1 MSERLPL
8 AKRIIGYCD
17 PLSAAPGEEVRFFVS
32 CEPDLTEFAADL
44 VRLRAG
50 SPGWEDTGPDC
61 TLVPCSFEGRY
72 QARHQQVHPGSYA
85 LIPGAAQACG
95 SGLVTMLILVQPTY
109 ASGGSQALVSCAD
122 PWAGSGFALI
132 LDHQLRPALV
142 SATNPDQPV
151 TSPAPFQIG
160 VWGAIVV
167 TLGGTSAPVLA
178 AGPLDSDSASW
189 PRVTGKSPQGGML
202 ANADDGGL
210 DQDRDGSIV
219 LGAIR
224 SARTGISRMHFTGR
238 MESPTVLPGAA
249 DPAVALRLTTAD
261 PPSLQAADVIAAW
274 DFSIGI
280 GTWTVTDRGPRAL
293 HGTLHNLPMR
303 AVRGARWS
311 SAANDW
317 RDAPGDYAALHFLAD
332 ALEDCD
338 WISDFTLR
346 VPDDARSGFYA
357 ARVTSGEH
365 QDFIPFFIR
374 PKPATTA
381 KMLLVA
387 PTATYAAYGNSRFW
401 WENTLQEM
409 VQDRLI
415 EIGPEEQ
422 YLITHAELGSSS
434 YDCHLDGTDVCY
446 VSRRRPNLNMRPGHV
461 RREGYTCDLYLVAWL
476 DRLGHEYDVATDEDL
491 HHDGRSL
498 LDRYQVVLTGTHPEY
513 MSARMFDAF
522 ADWADAGG
530 RLMYMGGN
538 GFWMNVNFD
547 ADRPW
552 IMENRRVDLWKRDE
566 DVRRSESLNSTDG
579 MRGGRL
585 SAIGR
590 QSAYLTGVA
599 SATMGFDHS
608 YPYVLG
614 SDASRPEAAFV
625 FEGVTGS
632 VIGDFGGLGGG
643 VVGQEWDNAAGYQ
656 FGPEHLILASSH
668 DHTLVP
674 PMFGAVR
681 PDYHGDLVLYLRG
694 EGAVF
699 SVSSMAWCG
708 ALSHQDYDNEIELI
722 SHNVLRRFLD
732 PAPFTTPGEGAD
744 A

>member
-1 MSERLPL
+1 MSEQYLPL

-17 PLSAAPGEEVRFFVS
+17 PLSAAPGEDVRFFVS

-50 SPGWEDTGPDC
+50 SPGWEDAGPDC
-61 TLVPCSFEGRY
+61 TPVPCGFEGRY
-72 QARHQQVHPGSYA
+72 QARHQQVHPGSYG
-85 LIPGAAQACG
+85 LIPGAGQACG
-95 SGLVTMLILVQPTY
+95 SGPVTVFVLVQPTY
-109 ASGGSQALVSCAD
+109 ASGGSQALISCAD

-142 SATNPDQPV
+142 SAADPDQPV

-160 VWGAIVV
+160 VWGVIVV
-167 TLGGTSAPVLA
+167 TLGGAAAPLLT
-178 AGPLDSDSASW
+178 AGFLGSDSASW
-189 PRVTGKSPQGGML
+189 PTVTGRSPGGSML
-202 ANADDGGL
+202 LASADNGGL
-210 DQDRDGSIV
+210 DRDRDGSIV
-219 LGAIR
+219 LGAIQ
-224 SARTGISRMHFTGR
+224 SARTGITRMHFTGR
-238 MESPTVLPGAA
+238 MESPLIVSGAV
-249 DPAVALRLTTAD
+249 DPSVALRLTTAD
-261 PPSLQAADVIAAW
+261 TSSLQAADVIAAW
-274 DFSIGI
+274 DFSVGI
-280 GTWTVTDRGPRAL
+280 GTWTVTDRGPKAL

-311 SAANDW
+311 GATNDW
-317 RDAPGDYAALHFLAD
+317 REAPGDYAALHFLAD
-332 ALEDCD
+332 ALEDCG
-338 WISDFTLR
+338 WISDFALR

-357 ARVTSGEH
+357 ARVTSGQH

-381 KMLLVA
+381 KILLIA

-401 WENTLQEM
+401 WENSLQEM
-409 VQDRLI
+409 VQDRLV

-476 DRLGHEYDVATDEDL
+476 DRVGLDYDVATDEDV
-491 HHDGRSL
+491 HDEGRRL

-513 MSARMFDAF
+513 MSAWMFDAF
-522 ADWADAGG
+522 VDWVAAGG

-579 MRGGRL
+579 VRGGRL

-614 SDASRPEAAFV
+614 SDARRPEAAFV
-625 FEGVTGS
+625 FEGVTAS
-632 VIGDFGGLGGG
+632 VIGDFGALGGG

-694 EGAVF
+694 AGAVF

-722 SHNVLRRFLD
+722 SHNVLSRFLD
-732 PAPFTTPGEGAD
+732 PAPFAMPGQGG
-744 A
+744 